1 MQAPC
6 EAEASCAALV
16 KSGKVFATATED
28 MDGLTFG
35 TNVLLRH
42 LTASEAK
49 YAPTAFFFSVY
60 APDVVQIK
68 YLLFF
73 VNTPDLYV

>member
-1 MQAPC
+1 MHITTEGIRSKNWQLLISFFIFIFSVQAPC

-16 KSGKVFATATED
+16 KAGKVFATATED

-49 YAPTAFFFSVY
+49 
-60 APDVVQIK
+60 
-68 YLLFF
+68 
-73 VNTPDLYV
+73 